1 MISNAKQ
8 TNRKRPVGVTLLAI
22 LLGTYAVL
30 MFVATGWAWAHPEEV
45 HSWMTP
51 ENNIEIAMG
60 VVIFTPLKMLM
71 AAVLCFSLW
80 NLQDWAR
87 RGTVVL
93 GALSLYDRTA
103 SAIFSPTTTPNAS
116 GDRYPTPYLI
126 RILLVL
132 AVAGYLNS
140 SGVVKAF
147 RLPNELHE

>member
-80 NLQDWAR
+80 NLQDWAGAGPSCWAR
-87 RGTVVL
+87 SACMIEQHQLYFRQQPPRMLQGIGTL
-93 GALSLYDRTA
+93 L
-103 SAIFSPTTTPNAS
+103 
-116 GDRYPTPYLI
+116 
-126 RILLVL
+126 RI
-132 AVAGYLNS
+132 
-140 SGVVKAF
+140 
-147 RLPNELHE
+147 